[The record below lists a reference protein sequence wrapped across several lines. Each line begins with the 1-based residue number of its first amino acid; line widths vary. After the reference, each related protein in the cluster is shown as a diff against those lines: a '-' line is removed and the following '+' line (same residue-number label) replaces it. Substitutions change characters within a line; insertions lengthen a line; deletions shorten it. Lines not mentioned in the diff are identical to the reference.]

1 MLRPT
6 VAHSGRYTIYL
17 QANVNTPSSCPAN
30 ACWNLYSS
38 TVLQDHNIPIA
49 SVSADLATEKN
60 LQGLVKIGENLLQ
73 RPLSKDDCKINHGRA
88 NAKSTLTY
96 ADLLTRF
103 AKLLSDERKFRL
115 QNIELDA
122 RVLANHE
129 RWALQNTW
137 SMPILAIRVD
147 YYKQLCV
154 LHVLECVNGKVM
166 C

>member
-1 MLRPT
+1 M
-6 VAHSGRYTIYL
+6 
-17 QANVNTPSSCPAN
+17 
-30 ACWNLYSS
+30 
-38 TVLQDHNIPIA
+38 
-49 SVSADLATEKN
+49 SVSADLAMEKN
-60 LQGLVKIGENLLQ
+60 LQGLVKIVENLLQ

-103 AKLLSDERKFRL
+103 AKLLSDERKLTL

-122 RVLANHE
+122 RVLVNHE
-129 RWALQNTW
+129 RGALQNMW

-154 LHVLECVNGKVM
+154 LHVLECVNGEVT

>member
-1 MLRPT
+1 M
-6 VAHSGRYTIYL
+6 
-17 QANVNTPSSCPAN
+17 
-30 ACWNLYSS
+30 
-38 TVLQDHNIPIA
+38 QDHNIPIA
-49 SVSADLATEKN
+49 SVSADLATENN

-103 AKLLSDERKFRL
+103 AKLLSDERKLRL

-129 RWALQNTW
+129 R
-137 SMPILAIRVD
+137 
-147 YYKQLCV
+147 
-154 LHVLECVNGKVM
+154 
-166 C
+166 